1 MHVIIKNVLSNT
13 KTPQVLAAV
22 LGLLL
27 VLEWGLG
34 VREARQLDRVT
45 EPRNPPHVNI
55 AQPLKQ
61 PKQHKAAHV
70 ELFGMYTPDGI
81 EGIGIEQS
89 KLNAFILGILY
100 SSNEQS
106 SQVLLE
112 VPGHENKVFSVG
124 DTIPGGA
131 VIKRIT
137 PEDIILMRGGVMERL
152 SLPKKALDF
161 APLPQPMGERG

>member
-1 MHVIIKNVLSNT
+1 MIKEVLSNT
-13 KTPQVLAAV
+13 NTPKILALI

-27 VLEWGLG
+27 VLAWGLG
-34 VREARQLDRVT
+34 VRDARQLDRVT
-45 EPRNPPHVNI
+45 EPHTKPIVNI
-55 AQPLKQ
+55 AEPVKQ

-81 EGIGIEQS
+81 EGLGIEQS
-89 KLNAFILGILY
+89 KLNASILGILY

-112 VPGHENKVFSVG
+112 VPGHENKVFNVG

-131 VIKRIT
+131 KIKRIT
-137 PEDIILMRGGVMERL
+137 PEGILLMRNGAMESL
-152 SLPKKALDF
+152 SLPKKTLDF
-161 APLPQPMGERG
+161 APPPQPMGER